1 MALVPVP
8 NSRLVLVDAPAPLF
22 HVPRLLLVA
31 AGIPLP
37 AGVRAVAVVAAVN
50 KRLGS
55 AIAYGMEMA
64 GSMCPALPTCA
75 LGLVLLHD
83 ADSSPRHLDVHAMR
97 LLSRPS

>member
-22 HVPRLLLVA
+22 HVPRLLLVG
-31 AGIPLP
+31 AGVPLP
-37 AGVRAVAVVAAVN
+37 AGVRAVIAV
-50 KRLGS
+50 KRCLGG
-55 AIAYGMEMA
+55 AIAYGMEMT
-64 GSMCPALPTCA
+64 GSLGPALPTCA
-75 LGLVLLHD
+75 LGLVLLHG